1 MIPNYQTDLIPNH
14 KQDGKIDSFGFSI
27 NELRNELRF
36 YTCPPAHTFTCMHVC
51 IHQRRAH
58 FIRNELILLGHCA
71 WHTGIH
77 TDIYTHARTH
87 ARTAPHRTH
96 AYIRTLTFDNT
107 QIHTN
112 THTHNLFKY
121 SGFTG
126 TLSPEGCAGL
136 ERSMGARKLNGCYRA
151 CKI

>member
-1 MIPNYQTDLIPNH
+1 MTFP
-14 KQDGKIDSFGFSI
+14 
-27 NELRNELRF
+27 ELRWG
-36 YTCPPAHTFTCMHVC
+36 THGTHAQKGCTACTP
-51 IHQRRAH
+51 
-58 FIRNELILLGHCA
+58 
-71 WHTGIH
+71 GIH
-77 TDIYTHARTH
+77 ACMARTTPMH
-87 ARTAPHRTH
+87 RTARMHT
-96 AYIRTLTFDNT
+96 YIRTLTFDNT